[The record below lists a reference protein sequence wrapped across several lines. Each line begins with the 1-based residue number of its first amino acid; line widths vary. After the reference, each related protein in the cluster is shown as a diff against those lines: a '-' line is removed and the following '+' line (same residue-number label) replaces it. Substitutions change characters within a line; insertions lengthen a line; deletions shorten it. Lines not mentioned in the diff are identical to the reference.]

1 MSKLI
6 ISRGLPGSGKTTWAR
21 EWVAEDP
28 TNRVR
33 VNRDAMRQML
43 HFDQR
48 AATHLTEQVITKACA
63 DLVRSYLRAGLDVAV
78 DDTHLRQR
86 FARAWATLAHVTGS
100 EFEVKDFTA
109 VPLATCL
116 ERNLQR
122 PVEARVPEG
131 VIKNMH
137 AKFLASGPLPAPTAD
152 VHTAEEWEPW
162 QPTDGLREAY
172 LVDIDG
178 TVALC
183 GDRDIYDGAKVHLD
197 TVNEHVAAIIRML
210 SADHPMIFM
219 SGRSDEFRDVTEQWL
234 HVHKFTVDHLYM
246 RAAGDKRKDSIVK
259 HELFNKHVRGN
270 YNIAGVFDDRN
281 QVVEMWRAIGL
292 TVFQV
297 ADGNF

>member
-1 MSKLI
+1 
-6 ISRGLPGSGKTTWAR
+6 
-21 EWVAEDP
+21 
-28 TNRVR
+28 
-33 VNRDAMRQML
+33 MRQML

-63 DLVRSYLRAGLDVAV
+63 DLVRSYLRAGMDVAV

-86 FARAWATLAHVTGS
+86 FARAWATLAHVTGAG
-100 EFEVKDFTA
+100 FEVKDFTA
-109 VPLATCL
+109 VPLETCL

-122 PVEARVPEG
+122 PVEAQVPES

-137 AKFLASGPLPAPTAD
+137 AKFLASGPLLAPTAD
-152 VHTAEEWEPW
+152 VQAVEEWEPW
-162 QPTDGLREAY
+162 RPTDGLREAY

-183 GDRDIYDGAKVHLD
+183 GDRDIYDGAKAHLD

-234 HVHKFTVDHLYM
+234 HTHRLTVDHLYM

-259 HELFNKHVRGN
+259 HELFNRHVRGN